1 MRFRRAGGSRKGQA
15 GPVAEDTTDII
26 TGIEPLVA
34 WLEAGCKPRERWRVG
49 TEHEKFPFFLDTRA
63 PVPYDGPRS
72 IRALLERLQAILG
85 WDPLI
90 EDGHLIGLRGA
101 NCGKG
106 CITLEPA
113 GQFELSG
120 APLATIHETHAEMA
134 EHLELLHGVAGE
146 MGIGF
151 LGLGAAPEWT
161 FCQLPLMP
169 KPRYDIMRRYMPLK
183 GRLGLEMMHRTATVQ
198 SNLDFGSEAD
208 MVKKMRV
215 ALALQPVVTALFANS
230 PFLEGRPNGYLSW
243 RSAVWLDTDPDRTGM
258 LPFVFDEGFG
268 FESYVEYALD
278 VPMYFVR
285 REGRYIDA
293 AGQSF
298 RDFMAGRLPALP
310 GERPTIADWAD
321 HLTTLFPEV
330 RLKRFIEMRG
340 ADMGG
345 MRMVPALSAL
355 WVGLL
360 YDDVALDAACDLIR
374 DWPVEAMQRAREEA
388 PKKALAADMAG
399 RSVRAVAREMLAI
412 ADDGL
417 ARRNR
422 VNAMGHDERHHLE
435 VLHEIVAAGRTHAEE
450 LLARYERD
458 WHGDIA
464 PVYDLCAL

>member
-1 MRFRRAGGSRKGQA
+1 MHTGDCARGKPE
-15 GPVAEDTTDII
+15 PVAEATTDII
-26 TGIEPLVA
+26 TGTEPLIA
-34 WLEAGCKPRERWRVG
+34 WLEAGCKPPKQWRIG

-63 PVPYDGPRS
+63 PVPYEGPRS
-72 IRALLERLQAILG
+72 IHALLEELKAILG
-85 WDPLI
+85 WEPLV

-120 APLATIHETHAEMA
+120 APLETIHETHAELA
-134 EHLELLHGVAGE
+134 EHLDLLHRVAGE

-161 FCQLPLMP
+161 FAELPLMP

-198 SNLDFGSEAD
+198 SNLDFGSESD

-215 ALALQPVVTALFANS
+215 ALALQPVATALFANS

-268 FESYVEYALD
+268 FEAYVEYALD

-285 REGRYIDA
+285 REGRYVDA

-340 ADMGG
+340 ADMGSA
-345 MRMVPALSAL
+345 RMVPALSAF

-360 YDDVALDAACDLIR
+360 YDGTALDAAYDLVKG
-374 DWPVEAMQRAREEA
+374 WPVEAMLKLREEV
-388 PKKALAADMAG
+388 PKKALNAEIEG
-399 RSVRAVAREMLAI
+399 RSVREVAREVLAI
-412 ADDGL
+412 ADEGL
-417 ARRNR
+417 ARRKR
-422 VNAMGHDERHHLE
+422 VNAKGQDERHYLE
-435 VLHEIVAAGRTHAEE
+435 VLHGIVAEGRTHAEE
-450 LLARYERD
+450 LLTLYERD
-458 WHGDIA
+458 WGRDIA

>member
-1 MRFRRAGGSRKGQA
+1 MA
-15 GPVAEDTTDII
+15 DNLTDII
-26 TGIEPLVA
+26 TGSEPLIA
-34 WLEAGCKPRERWRVG
+34 WLEAGCKPLEKWRVG
-49 TEHEKFPFFLDTRA
+49 TEHEKFPFLRDTHA
-63 PVPYDGPRS
+63 PVPYEGRRS
-72 IRALLERLQAILG
+72 IRVLLEELQAILG
-85 WDPLI
+85 WEPLI

-101 NCGKG
+101 SCGKG

-120 APLATIHETHAEMA
+120 APVETIHETHAELL
-134 EHLELLHGVAGE
+134 EHLELLHRVAGD

-161 FCQLPLMP
+161 FAELELMP

-215 ALALQPVVTALFANS
+215 ALALQPVATALFANS
-230 PFLEGRPNGYLSW
+230 PFLEGRSSGYLSW

-268 FESYVEYALD
+268 FEAYVEYALD

-310 GERPTIADWAD
+310 GEYPTIDDWAD

-340 ADMGG
+340 ADMGSA
-345 MRMVPALSAL
+345 RMVPALSAF

-360 YDDVALDAACDLIR
+360 YDTTALDAAYDLVR
-374 DWPVEAMQRAREEA
+374 DWPVEALQQLREDVPKTALHARI
-388 PKKALAADMAG
+388 G
-399 RSVRAVAREMLAI
+399 STSVRRVAREALAI
-412 ADDGL
+412 AEEGL

-422 VNAMGHDERHHLE
+422 VNAKGQDERHYLE
-435 VLHEIVAAGRTHAEE
+435 VLHGIVAEGRTHAEE
-450 LLARYERD
+450 LLALHERD
-458 WHGDIA
+458 WQGDIS
-464 PVYDLCAL
+464 PIYDLCAL